1 MLQLPST
8 VSSIENKTFPC
19 DHSNISSRVSESYSF
34 CIYLLCLMFFFMIS
48 LVFASSFFF
57 FFSHCASET
66 FVFFF
71 FFPQAASV
79 CTILM
84 VMVLVETAATSN
96 TIRSL
101 KPKKKSASAPTETVP
116 LQLDNRSLVLNNTIR
131 SLENCSISP
140 WSYKYEST
148 LWLRLRTMLNANP
161 LNIKYMALLDI
172 FLFLLIYT

>member
-1 MLQLPST
+1 M
-8 VSSIENKTFPC
+8 
-19 DHSNISSRVSESYSF
+19 YSF
-34 CIYLLCLMFFFMIS
+34 GIYLLCLMFFFMIS

-57 FFSHCASET
+57 FSTLCIRNICLFL
-66 FVFFF
+66 

-148 LWLRLRTMLNANP
+148 LWLRLRTMLTEVRSFEYK
-161 LNIKYMALLDI
+161 IHG
-172 FLFLLIYT
+172 LIGHLSFPSHLYLVSPKMTVCSPS